1 MFHFVQ
7 NDNAVIA
14 YYLWLRF
21 NDKNCGEID
30 LIDIISYEIISIV
43 DDV

>member
-21 NDKNCGEID
+21 KDKNRDEID
-30 LIDIISYEIISIV
+30 LADIISYEIINII
-43 DDV
+43 